1 MQGPGARGSVSGS
14 SRRKESQPE
23 QGERERGWKGPRPD
37 GTGSDC
43 PLLPPQIDNQRSRL
57 PASLAEGRLRVYQS
71 GTRGVV
77 ELDFGLVVT
86 YDWDCQ
92 LALSLPERFQ
102 GQVCGLCGNYNNNA
116 TDDFLTPDSEL
127 APDPVEFAN
136 SWKLDDGDFLCD
148 DGCQDN
154 CPSCTAGQTQHY
166 QGNRLCGMLTQPDG
180 PFAAC
185 HSALPPRP
193 FLEECVYDLCALNGD
208 RSSLCRSLSAYAQAC
223 QEHGISVGDWR
234 SPANCRE

>member
-1 MQGPGARGSVSGS
+1 M
-14 SRRKESQPE
+14 
-23 QGERERGWKGPRPD
+23 
-37 GTGSDC
+37 
-43 PLLPPQIDNQRSRL
+43 
-57 PASLAEGRLRVYQS
+57 YQS
-71 GTRGVV
+71 GTRAVV

-92 LALSLPERFQ
+92 LALSLPERFRD
-102 GQVCGLCGNYNNNA
+102 QVCGLCGNYNSDP

-127 APDPVEFAN
+127 APDAVEFAN
-136 SWKLDDGDFLCD
+136 SWKLDDGDYLCD
-148 DGCQDN
+148 DGCQNN
-154 CPSCTAGQTQHY
+154 CPSCTPGQAQHY
-166 QGNRLCGMLTQPDG
+166 EGNRLCGMLTQADG

-193 FLEECVYDLCALNGD
+193 FLEECVYDLCVLNGD

-223 QEHGISVGDWR
+223 LEHGISVGDWR